1 MATQPGPSKSA
12 LKTSLPT
19 THAAV
24 HADHSASGSAVSNED
39 QDKYLKGRTKATAQH
54 LDIALQHAHQIQA
67 QKDAENMILDRTIE
81 LLEIP
86 SSPSADPSAP
96 SAEDEE
102 TFISALAPFRPGD
115 YDNLISERNIEG
127 LCGYGLCPRANRK
140 ETTGTGQAFR
150 FKFGA
155 KGSGPGGHGRSMD
168 IVPQEK
174 LEKWCSD
181 ECAERA
187 LFIRVQLAE
196 KPVWERRADDAR
208 SIHLLLL
215 DNARANQK
223 QPKAESSASA
233 SRDKEDVAA
242 DRSKLKLTDS
252 ERSRDLAIE
261 RGETSLPFRGGRVD
275 VQIKEKEHATRSPA
289 TAPQRQPEDAAGGS
303 IEGYVPQDRRAKQ
316 SADHDDDDD
325 DDADWL
331 DQI

>member
-1 MATQPGPSKSA
+1 MATQQGPSKSP

-19 THAAV
+19 AYAAV
-24 HADHSASGSAVSNED
+24 NAEQPTSSSLASRED
-39 QDKYLKGRTKATAQH
+39 QNKYLEGRPKATAHH

-86 SSPSADPSAP
+86 ASPSADPTAP
-96 SAEDEE
+96 SVEDEE
-102 TFISALAPFRPGD
+102 TFKSALAPFRPTD

-140 ETTGTGQAFR
+140 AASGTGQAFR

-155 KGSGPGGHGRSMD
+155 KGSGPGGRGRSMD
-168 IVPQEK
+168 IVPQEN

-196 KPVWERRADDAR
+196 KPVWERRADDAHT
-208 SIHLLLL
+208 IHILLLHE
-215 DNARANQK
+215 ARDASK
-223 QPKAESSASA
+223 QPKAEGSASA
-233 SRDKEDVAA
+233 SRGKGVATDEDKV
-242 DRSKLKLTDS
+242 RPGNSQ
-252 ERSRDLAIE
+252 RSRDLALE
-261 RGETSLPFRGGRVD
+261 RGDIKLPIRGGRVD
-275 VQIKEKEHATRSPA
+275 VQIKEKERATEAPP
-289 TAPQRQPEDAAGGS
+289 TAPQQQPGDATGGS
-303 IEGYVPQDRRAKQ
+303 IEGHVPQDRRDKQ
-316 SADHDDDDD
+316 SADHDDHDD
-325 DDADWL
+325 DDADLL

>member
-1 MATQPGPSKSA
+1 MATRQGPSKSA
-12 LKTSLPT
+12 LKTSLPS

-24 HADHSASGSAVSNED
+24 NAEQPTSDSLVSHED
-39 QDKYLKGRTKATAQH
+39 QDKYLQGRPKATPQH

-86 SSPSADPSAP
+86 SSPSADPTAP

-102 TFISALAPFRPGD
+102 TFISALAPFRPND
-115 YDNLISERNIEG
+115 YDNLIAERNIEG

-140 ETTGTGQAFR
+140 EPQGTGQAFR

-168 IVPQEK
+168 IVRQEK

-196 KPVWERRADDAR
+196 KPVWERRADDTH
-208 SIHLLLL
+208 SIHILLL
-215 DNARANQK
+215 DEARANQK
-223 QPKAESSASA
+223 QSKAESSASA
-233 SRDKEDVAA
+233 SRDRKDVAA
-242 DRSKLKLTDS
+242 GTDKSKHASL
-252 ERSRDLAIE
+252 EHSRDLAIE
-261 RGETSLPFRGGRVD
+261 RGDISLPFRGGRVD
-275 VQIKEKEHATRSPA
+275 VQIKENEHATGSPVS
-289 TAPQRQPEDAAGGS
+289 APQRQLEDAAGGS
-303 IEGYVPQDRRAKQ
+303 IEGYVPQDRRDKQ
-316 SADHDDDDD
+316 LTDHDD
-325 DDADWL
+325 ADLL